1 MNPKYYLLWLHNK
14 ELEVQQD
21 IVLESKTAGDAR
33 SLAEQIIS
41 DDWTVTSVELFDQE

>member
-14 ELEVQQD
+14 ELNVQQD
-21 IVLESKTAGDAR
+21 IVLMSKTAGGAR

-41 DDWTVTSVELFDQE
+41 DDWEVSSVELFDQD